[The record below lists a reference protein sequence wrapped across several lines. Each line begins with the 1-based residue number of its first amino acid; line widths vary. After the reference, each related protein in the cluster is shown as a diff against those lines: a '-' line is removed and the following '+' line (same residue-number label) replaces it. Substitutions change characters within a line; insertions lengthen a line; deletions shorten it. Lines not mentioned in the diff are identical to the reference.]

1 MHMYY
6 KYLNS
11 LFRLTLL
18 PKGGNQ
24 MNLLGESKVLLF
36 FMKPNKKDKI
46 NVFDLIWED
55 IVHASWTPSNL
66 CACTLYHEND

>member
-1 MHMYY
+1 
-6 KYLNS
+6 
-11 LFRLTLL
+11 
-18 PKGGNQ
+18 